1 MKNSKSFSDCGLMCL
16 DLKRA
21 FSVVAGFECLIG
33 LTLLGFSIFLFVQDV
48 QISNYWPIIGVAIGG
63 LVNLF

>member
-1 MKNSKSFSDCGLMCL
+1 MCL